1 MFLDFQLLTAF
12 FQVDELGNIS
22 PQRRSKYME
31 LNFASLWENI
41 ADLIPNETAIICGDQ
56 KKTWSEYDVVS
67 SKLATGLSQAGLKTY
82 SKAGLYLH
90 NSNEYLEAQYSIF
103 KIGGIPIN
111 VNYRYKSEELLY
123 LLDNSDCEALFY
135 QACYGDQINKIKN
148 SLPGIKIWIEV
159 EDNSESQVDGCVL
172 FSSLIQTC
180 NEMSRWK
187 RPEDIIY
194 MFYTGGTTGMPKGV
208 MYNQAEFI
216 QGMFKTLRGM
226 GYELPA
232 DLSKINEYISDLHAK
247 KELPVSLVGCPL
259 MHGTGMWLG
268 CFVPHNLG
276 GAVATIP
283 GLGFDPDKIWQECS
297 RVNVTNIVIVGDA
310 FARPMLN
317 ALEIAKENNQPYD
330 LSSLK
335 QITSSGVMW
344 SAEVKAGLLK
354 HHDMRLMDTM
364 GSTEGGMGASVST
377 RDSMAETATFKLNPG
392 MIVLN
397 DNGELVE
404 PGSDDTGLLGIS
416 GDMAMIPIGYYKDAK
431 KSAETFREYKGTRY
445 SFPGDYAKIE
455 SDGSIILLGRGSNCI
470 NSAGEKIYPEEV
482 EEALKKDPLIFDCL
496 VVGMP
501 DERFGQKIVAIVS
514 TVGNKIIDE
523 SEILANVRERLA
535 GYKLPKIILFS
546 EIVERAPNGKANY
559 KWAKLFAAQKLN

>member
-1 MFLDFQLLTAF
+1 
-12 FQVDELGNIS
+12 
-22 PQRRSKYME
+22 ME

-159 EDNSESQVDGCVL
+159 EDGSESLVDGCVL
-172 FSSLIQTC
+172 YSSLIQTC

-194 MFYTGGTTGMPKGV
+194 MLYTGGTTGMPKGV

-377 RDSMAETATFKLNPG
+377 RDSLAETATFKLNPG
-392 MIVLN
+392 MIVLK

-496 VVGMP
+496 VVGVP

-523 SEILANVRERLA
+523 SEILTNVRERLA

>member
-159 EDNSESQVDGCVL
+159 EDGSESLVDGCVL
-172 FSSLIQTC
+172 YSSLIQTC

-194 MFYTGGTTGMPKGV
+194 MLYTGGTTGMPKGV

-392 MIVLN
+392 MIVLK

-496 VVGMP
+496 VVGVP

-523 SEILANVRERLA
+523 SEILTNVRERLA

-559 KWAKLFAAQKLN
+559 KWAKSFAAQKLN

>member
-1 MFLDFQLLTAF
+1 
-12 FQVDELGNIS
+12 
-22 PQRRSKYME
+22 ME

-148 SLPGIKIWIEV
+148 SLPSIKIWIEV
-159 EDNSESQVDGCVL
+159 EDGSESLVDGCVL
-172 FSSLIQTC
+172 YSSLIQTC

-194 MFYTGGTTGMPKGV
+194 MLYTGGTTGMPKGV

-364 GSTEGGMGASVST
+364 GSTDGGMGASVST

-431 KSAETFREYKGTRY
+431 KSAETSREYKGTRY
-445 SFPGDYAKIE
+445 SFPGDYAKNE

-496 VVGMP
+496 VVGVP

-523 SEILANVRERLA
+523 SEILTNVRERLA